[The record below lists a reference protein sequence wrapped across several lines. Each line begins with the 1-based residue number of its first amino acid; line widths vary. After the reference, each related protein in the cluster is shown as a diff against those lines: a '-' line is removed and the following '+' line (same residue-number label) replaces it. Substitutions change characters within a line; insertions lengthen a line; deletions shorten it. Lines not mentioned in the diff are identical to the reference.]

1 MREYISNAFW
11 VLVTWVVGVCSIII
25 GVGTFS
31 HQSSTA
37 FEFAILFIGFG
48 LWLIGYPFFYFF
60 KWWAS
65 RPAKDRS
72 Q

>member
-1 MREYISNAFW
+1 MMREYISNAFW

-37 FEFAILFIGFG
+37 FEFAILFI
-48 LWLIGYPFFYFF
+48 
-60 KWWAS
+60 AVC
-65 RPAKDRS
+65 PAADCFIDTDY
-72 Q
+72 QQL